1 MTHPLVYYKTF
12 RDFFTRTVKHRTI
25 MQGLVAPCDS
35 KILSI
40 SKVTKDECL
49 LVKGVH
55 YKLGHF
61 LTGVKGNQFDFGS
74 INNGLHSIIFYL
86 APGDYHRYHCPVD
99 FVAKSRLHIPGKLCP
114 VKESNLKKV
123 INAL

>member
-1 MTHPLVYYKTF
+1 
-12 RDFFTRTVKHRTI
+12 
-25 MQGLVAPCDS
+25 MQGLVSPCDS

-61 LTGVKGNQFDFGS
+61 LTGVKGNQFDFGN
-74 INNGLHSIIFYL
+74 INTGLH
-86 APGDYHRYHCPVD
+86 
-99 FVAKSRLHIPGKLCP
+99 
-114 VKESNLKKV
+114 
-123 INAL
+123 